1 LSLIRAAVP
10 HLPFLIPGL
19 GTQGGDADAV
29 LRHGPARSENGNV
42 RPGGSLLVNVSRG
55 IAGAALGSSPTGGAD
70 TVESRLAA
78 AARDWAARL
87 PVLP

>member
-1 LSLIRAAVP
+1 VP
-10 HLPFLIPGL
+10 DLPFLIPGL

-29 LRHGPARSENGNV
+29 LRHGPTGGGNGDA
-42 RPGGSLLVNVSRG
+42 RPGGSLLVNVSRS
-55 IAGAALGSSPTGGAD
+55 IAGAALGPSPTGGAD
-70 TVESRLAA
+70 TVETRLAA